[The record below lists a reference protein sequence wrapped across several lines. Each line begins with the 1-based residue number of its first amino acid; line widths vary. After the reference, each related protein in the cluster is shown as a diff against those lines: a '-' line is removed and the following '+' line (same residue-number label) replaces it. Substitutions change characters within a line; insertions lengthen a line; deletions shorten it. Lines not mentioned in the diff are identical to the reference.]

1 MTKDTAHIRIEP
13 MFFDVVAK
21 YTDERKER
29 IIATIGTDSNY
40 LHEIH
45 QEFIDNPKLDYVKIE
60 LSTYWRQKRDEQ
72 RNSN

>member
-1 MTKDTAHIRIEP
+1 

-29 IIATIGTDSNY
+29 IIATIGMESDY
-40 LHEIH
+40 LHDIQ
-45 QEFIDNPKLDYVKIE
+45 QEFFNNPEDAQLEYIKIE
-60 LSTYWRQKRDEQ
+60 LSTYWRNKRDEQ

>member
-1 MTKDTAHIRIEP
+1 

-29 IIATIGTDSNY
+29 IIATIGMESDY
-40 LHEIH
+40 LHDIQ
-45 QEFIDNPKLDYVKIE
+45 QEFFNNPEDAQLEYIKIE
-60 LSTYWRQKRDEQ
+60 LSTYWRSKRDEQ

>member
-1 MTKDTAHIRIEP
+1 

-29 IIATIGTDSNY
+29 IIATIGMESDY
-40 LHEIH
+40 LHAMQ
-45 QEFIDNPKLDYVKIE
+45 QEFINNPKLEYVKIE
-60 LSTYWRQKRDEQ
+60 LSTYWRQKRDAK

>member
-1 MTKDTAHIRIEP
+1 

-29 IIATIGTDSNY
+29 IIATIGMESEY
-40 LHEIH
+40 LFTLQ
-45 QEFIDNPKLDYVKIE
+45 QEFFNNPKLDYIKVE
-60 LSTYWRQKRDEQ
+60 LSTYWRSKRDEQ

>member
-1 MTKDTAHIRIEP
+1 

-29 IIATIGTDSNY
+29 IIATIGMESDY
-40 LHEIH
+40 LHAMQ
-45 QEFIDNPKLDYVKIE
+45 QEFIDNAKLEYVKIE

>member
-1 MTKDTAHIRIEP
+1 

-29 IIATIGTDSNY
+29 VIATIGMESEY
-40 LHEIH
+40 LFTIQ
-45 QEFIDNPKLDYVKIE
+45 QEFFNNPKLDYIKVE
-60 LSTYWRQKRDEQ
+60 LSTYWRNKRDEQ